1 MSQSMKDQTLD
12 QQCTVTRP
20 GVAAIASAL
29 LVEMLTSLLQH
40 PLKNG
45 APAPQIKGGII
56 PDRDPPQHPLG
67 LVPHQIRGYVSTFQN
82 LVIRGQSYD
91 SCSACS
97 PKVLEAYRGDGWGFV
112 KRALQEKDYVA
123 ELSGLAEVQRRAEE
137 AAGDVDWDEEDDTVE
152 EGEGELL

>member
-1 MSQSMKDQTLD
+1 MKDQTLD

-29 LVEMLTSLLQH
+29 LVEMLTSILQH
-40 PLKNG
+40 PLKG
-45 APAPQIKGGII
+45 EAPAPQPRPGTTLE
-56 PDRDPPQHPLG
+56 RDPPNHPLG

-82 LVIRGQSYD
+82 IVIRGQSYD

-97 PKVLEAYRGDGWGFV
+97 PKVLEAYRNDGWGFV

-137 AAGDVDWDEEDDTVE
+137 MAEHIDWEEEDESVE

>member
-1 MSQSMKDQTLD
+1 MKDQTLD

-29 LVEMLTSLLQH
+29 LVELLTSLLQH
-40 PLKNG
+40 PLGKN
-45 APAPQIKGGII
+45 APAPQPKGGNV
-56 PDRDPPQHPLG
+56 PDRDPPNHPLG

-82 LVIRGQSYD
+82 MVIRGQSYD
-91 SCSACS
+91 CCSACS
-97 PKVLEAYRGDGWGFV
+97 PKILSAYRSNGWDFV
-112 KRALQEKDYVA
+112 KKALQEKDFVA

-137 AAGDVDWDEEDDTVE
+137 MADNVDWEEEDDSVE

>member
-1 MSQSMKDQTLD
+1 MKDQTLD

-40 PLKNG
+40 PLKNS
-45 APAPQIKGGII
+45 APAPQPSQGQI
-56 PDRDPPQHPLG
+56 PERDPPSHPLG

-82 LVIRGQSYD
+82 MVIRGQSYD
-91 SCSACS
+91 CCSACS
-97 PKVLEAYRGDGWGFV
+97 PKVIAAYRQDEWGFL

-137 AAGDVDWDEEDDTVE
+137 MEANIDWEEEENGLDEGD
-152 EGEGELL
+152 GELL

>member
-1 MSQSMKDQTLD
+1 MKDQTLD

-29 LVEMLTSLLQH
+29 LVELLTSLLQH

-45 APAPQIKGGII
+45 APAPQPRPGVTLE
-56 PDRDPPQHPLG
+56 RDPPDHPLG

-82 LVIRGQSYD
+82 IVLRGQSYD

-97 PKVLEAYRGDGWGFV
+97 PKILDVFRNDGWGFV
-112 KRALQEKDYVA
+112 KKALQEKDYVA
-123 ELSGLAEVQRRAEE
+123 ELSGLAELQRKAAELD
-137 AAGDVDWDEEDDTVE
+137 AQLDWDEEEEGVE
-152 EGEGELL
+152 EGDGELL